1 MPDYIFMLESR
12 LSPEQLEVLNRVQ
25 QEAQDLGLNL
35 YLVGGAVR
43 DLMSGSPIR
52 DLDFTCEGNPARLL
66 RRVQGEA
73 PRRIELDDERHRAE
87 LLLANGVSLSLEM
100 ARNELY
106 REPGKPPEVRPAPIM
121 EDLRRRDFS
130 MNAMGISLTP
140 GSRGLLLDP
149 TNGQA
154 DIEHRQLRILHNYSF
169 LHDPVRLLR
178 LVRFQSRLGYKPE
191 PRTQELFEA
200 ALERGYQDYIDSEAL
215 GQEAEQVA
223 GEENV
228 VAVLKALAGHELL
241 AVLHPQLQ
249 RRPPDYAGLT
259 KLQKY
264 RGQAAAAGY
273 RVDSFASVLH
283 YLRRRLPSR
292 AQKQLLRNL
301 ALDKKRMQA
310 VLALEAEGRRLAQ
323 QLARQRSLG
332 PRQIYHLLETVSV
345 DLLVFILTEY
355 SDKQKVQAKV
365 YNYLFKY
372 KPLRQR
378 LPVRELQLMG
388 VPPGPK
394 SEEILEKYFEA
405 VLDGKLRGRTAQ
417 LKFLRKLAGVPKPK
431 PAPPHKPKKA
441 AKKAEEAPT
450 AAAPGPPPPELV
462 PAKEAKP
469 AVAAEKAE
477 KKPASPKP
485 AAKPGAKPTR
495 PLPVKK
501 KPATKPAKSKKP
513 KKAVPAKKSTPK
525 RKKSGAKR
533 RP

>member
-25 QEAQDLGLNL
+25 QQAQDLGLNL

-52 DLDFTCEGNPARLL
+52 DLDFTSEGNPARLV
-66 RRVQGEA
+66 RRVQGDA
-73 PRRIELDDERHRAE
+73 PRRVEVDDERHRAE
-87 LLLANGVSLSLEM
+87 LVLTNGVSLSLEM
-100 ARNELY
+100 ARNEFY
-106 REPGKPPEVRPAPIM
+106 REPGKPPEVRAAPIL

-178 LVRFQSRLGYKPE
+178 LVRFQSRLGFKPE
-191 PRTQELFEA
+191 PRTLELFEA

-215 GQEAEQVA
+215 GREAEQIA

-228 VAVLKALAGHELL
+228 VAVLKALADRELL
-241 AVLHPQLQ
+241 AVLHPLLQ
-249 RRPPDYAGLT
+249 RRAPDYASLA

-264 RGQAAAAGY
+264 RGQAVATGY

-283 YLRRRLPSR
+283 YLRRRLPGR

-301 ALDKKRMQA
+301 ALDKEKTQA
-310 VLALEAEGRRLAQ
+310 VLGLEAEARRLAQ

-332 PRQIYHLLETVSV
+332 PRQIYHLLETVSM

-355 SDKQKVQAKV
+355 SDKQKVQAKI

-372 KPLRQR
+372 KPLRKR

-394 SEEILEKYFEA
+394 SDEILEKYFEA
-405 VLDGKLRGRTAQ
+405 LLDGKLRGRTQQ
-417 LKFLRKLAGVPKPK
+417 LKFLRNLAGVPKPK
-431 PAPPHKPKKA
+431 PAPPPKPKKA
-441 AKKAEEAPT
+441 AKKAEEAPAVAPAPPPAPAAEAKPP
-450 AAAPGPPPPELV
+450 AAAEKVEKKAAPTKAIAKAPPPP
-462 PAKEAKP
+462 
-469 AVAAEKAE
+469 
-477 KKPASPKP
+477 KK
-485 AAKPGAKPTR
+485 
-495 PLPVKK
+495 
-501 KPATKPAKSKKP
+501 
-513 KKAVPAKKSTPK
+513 
-525 RKKSGAKR
+525 
-533 RP
+533 

>member
-12 LSPEQLEVLNRVQ
+12 LSPEQLEALNRVQ

-52 DLDFTCEGNPARLL
+52 DLDFTSEGNPARLI
-66 RRVQGEA
+66 RRVQGEGV
-73 PRRIELDDERHRAE
+73 RRVTVNEDRHAAE
-87 LLLANGVSLSLEM
+87 LVLASGVSLSLEM
-100 ARNELY
+100 ARNEFY

-191 PRTQELFEA
+191 ARTQQLFEA

-215 GQEAEQVA
+215 GREAEQVA

-228 VAVLKALAGHELL
+228 VAVLKALAEHELL
-241 AVLHPQLQ
+241 AVFHPQLQ
-249 RRPPDYAGLT
+249 KRAPDYASLA
-259 KLQKY
+259 KLQRY
-264 RGQAAAAGY
+264 RGQAVAAGY
-273 RVDSFASVLH
+273 RVDAFASVLH
-283 YLRRRLPSR
+283 YVRRRLPGR
-292 AQKQLLRNL
+292 AEKQLLRNL
-301 ALDKKRMQA
+301 ALDKKQMQA
-310 VLALEAEGRRLAQ
+310 LLGLEAEARRLAQ
-323 QLARQRSLG
+323 QLSRQRSLG
-332 PRQIYHLLETVSV
+332 PRQIYHLLETVSL

-355 SDKQKVQAKV
+355 SDKQRVQAKI

-372 KPLRQR
+372 KPLRKR

-394 SEEILEKYFEA
+394 SDQILEKYFEA
-405 VLDGKLRGRTAQ
+405 VLDGKLRGRTHQ
-417 LKFLRKLAGVPKPK
+417 LKFLRNLAGVPKPK
-431 PAPPHKPKKA
+431 PVPPPKPKKGAKKVEEAPAAAPAPPPQQPAPPKEVKPPAAAEKKAAPAKAPAKAAAPSPAKKKPPAKPKA
-441 AKKAEEAPT
+441 AKK
-450 AAAPGPPPPELV
+450 
-462 PAKEAKP
+462 
-469 AVAAEKAE
+469 
-477 KKPASPKP
+477 
-485 AAKPGAKPTR
+485 
-495 PLPVKK
+495 PVKAK
-501 KPATKPAKSKKP
+501 KQKKP
-513 KKAVPAKKSTPK
+513 KKSSK
-525 RKKSGAKR
+525 KR
-533 RP
+533 RR

>member
-12 LSPEQLEVLNRVQ
+12 LSPEQLEALNRVQ

-52 DLDFTCEGNPARLL
+52 DLDFTSEGNPARLV
-66 RRVQGEA
+66 RRVQGDTA
-73 PRRIELDDERHRAE
+73 RRVTVNEDRHAAE
-87 LLLANGVSLSLEM
+87 IVLASGVSLSLEM
-100 ARNELY
+100 ARNEFY

-178 LVRFQSRLGYKPE
+178 LVRFESRLGFKPE
-191 PRTQELFEA
+191 PRTKELFDA

-215 GQEAEQVA
+215 GREAEQVA

-228 VAVLKALAGHELL
+228 VAVLKALAEHELL
-241 AVLHPQLQ
+241 AVFHPKLQ
-249 RRPPDYAGLT
+249 KRAPDYAGLA

-264 RGQAAAAGY
+264 RGQAVAAGY
-273 RVDSFASVLH
+273 RVDAFASVMH
-283 YLRRRLPSR
+283 YVRRRLPGR
-292 AQKQLLRNL
+292 AQKQILRNL
-301 ALDKKRMQA
+301 ALDKKQMQA
-310 VLALEAEGRRLAQ
+310 VLGLEAEARKLAQ
-323 QLARQRSLG
+323 QLSRQRSLG
-332 PRQIYHLLETVSV
+332 PRQIFHLLETVSV

-355 SDKQKVQAKV
+355 SDKQRVQAKI

-372 KPLRQR
+372 KPLRKR

-394 SEEILEKYFEA
+394 SDQILEKYFEA
-405 VLDGKLRGRTAQ
+405 LLDGRLRGRTQQ
-417 LKFLRKLAGVPKPK
+417 LKFLRNLAGVPKPK
-431 PAPPHKPKKA
+431 PAPPPKPKKG
-441 AKKAEEAPT
+441 AKKAEEAPAA
-450 AAAPGPPPPELV
+450 AAAPGASAPAPAPPKEVKPP
-462 PAKEAKP
+462 A
-469 AVAAEKAE
+469 AAEKKLV
-477 KKPASPKP
+477 KKAALAKAPTQP
-485 AAKPGAKPTR
+485 AAPP
-495 PLPVKK
+495 
-501 KPATKPAKSKKP
+501 PATKKPPAEPKPKKQKPKAKKP
-513 KKAVPAKKSTPK
+513 KKPSK
-525 RKKSGAKR
+525 KR
-533 RP
+533 RR

>member
-25 QEAQDLGLNL
+25 QEAQDVGLNL

-52 DLDFTCEGNPARLL
+52 DLDFTSEGNPARLL
-66 RRVQGEA
+66 RRLQAGGV
-73 PRRIELDDERHRAE
+73 RRVEVDEDRNHAE
-87 LLLANGVSLSLEM
+87 LVLANGVALSLEM
-100 ARNELY
+100 ARGEVY
-106 REPGKPPEVRPAPIM
+106 REPGKPPESRPAPIM

-130 MNAMGISLTP
+130 INAMAISLTP

-178 LVRFQSRLGYKPE
+178 LVRFESRLGYKPE
-191 PRTQELFEA
+191 PRTRELFEA
-200 ALERGYQDYIDSEAL
+200 ALERGYQDYIEEEAL
-215 GQEAEQVA
+215 GREAEQVA
-223 GEENV
+223 GEENI

-241 AVLHPQLQ
+241 GVFHPLLE
-249 RRPPDYAGLT
+249 RRAPDYAGLA

-264 RGQAAAAGY
+264 RAQAMEAGY
-273 RVDSFASVLH
+273 RVDSFAMAMH
-283 YLRRRLPSR
+283 YIRRRLPGR

-301 ALDKKRMQA
+301 ALSKPQLQV
-310 VLALEAEGRRLAQ
+310 VLGLEAEAKRLAQ
-323 QLARQRSLG
+323 QLGRQRHLG
-332 PRQIYHLLETVSV
+332 PRQIYHLLEKVPV
-345 DLLVFILTEY
+345 DLLVFVLTEY

-372 KPLRQR
+372 KPLRKR

-394 SEEILEKYFEA
+394 SDEILEKYFEA
-405 VLDGKLRGRTAQ
+405 VLDGKLRGRTQQ
-417 LKFLRKLAGVPKPK
+417 LKFLRNLAGVPKPK

-441 AKKAEEAPT
+441 AKKAEEAPP
-450 AAAPGPPPPELV
+450 AAAPAPPPPERA
-462 PAKEAKP
+462 PAAEPKPPAEARKEGKKAAASKPEAKP
-469 AVAAEKAE
+469 PAPPPT
-477 KKPASPKP
+477 KKPT
-485 AAKPGAKPTR
+485 AKPT
-495 PLPVKK
+495 
-501 KPATKPAKSKKP
+501 KPQKPAKAKSKPKPKPRSKPKP
-513 KKAVPAKKSTPK
+513 KK
-525 RKKSGAKR
+525 SGKKR
-533 RP
+533 RR

>member
-12 LSPEQLEVLNRVQ
+12 LSPEQLEALNRVQ

-52 DLDFTCEGNPARLL
+52 DLDFTSEGNPARLV
-66 RRVQGEA
+66 RRVQGDA
-73 PRRIELDDERHRAE
+73 ARRVTVNEDRHAAE
-87 LLLANGVSLSLEM
+87 LVLASGVSLSLEM
-100 ARNELY
+100 ARNEFY
-106 REPGKPPEVRPAPIM
+106 REPGKAPEVRPAPIM

-178 LVRFQSRLGYKPE
+178 LVRFESRLGFKPE
-191 PRTQELFEA
+191 PRTKELFDA

-215 GQEAEQVA
+215 GREAEQVA

-228 VAVLKALAGHELL
+228 VAVLKSLAEHELL
-241 AVLHPQLQ
+241 AVFHTKLQ
-249 RRPPDYAGLT
+249 KRAPDYAGLA

-264 RGQAAAAGY
+264 RGQAVAAGY
-273 RVDSFASVLH
+273 RVDAFASVLH
-283 YLRRRLPSR
+283 YVRRRLPGR

-301 ALDKKRMQA
+301 ALDKKQMQA
-310 VLALEAEGRRLAQ
+310 VLGLEAEARKLAQ
-323 QLARQRSLG
+323 QLSRQRSLG
-332 PRQIYHLLETVSV
+332 PRQIFHLLETVSV

-355 SDKQKVQAKV
+355 SDKQKVQAKI

-372 KPLRQR
+372 KPLRKR

-394 SEEILEKYFEA
+394 SDQILEKYFEA
-405 VLDGKLRGRTAQ
+405 LLDGKLRGRTQQ
-417 LKFLRKLAGVPKPK
+417 LKFLRNLAGVPKPK
-431 PAPPHKPKKA
+431 PAPPPKPKKG
-441 AKKAEEAPT
+441 AKKAEEP
-450 AAAPGPPPPELV
+450 AAAPAPAPPQPEPAAPKEVKPPAAAEKKREKKAAPAKAPAKAAAPP
-462 PAKEAKP
+462 PAKEKP
-469 AVAAEKAE
+469 TAKAE
-477 KKPASPKP
+477 K
-485 AAKPGAKPTR
+485 
-495 PLPVKK
+495 VKK
-501 KPATKPAKSKKP
+501 AMKPAKPKKQKAKVKKP
-513 KKAVPAKKSTPK
+513 KKPSKK
-525 RKKSGAKR
+525 RQR
-533 RP
+533 